1 MLRTLLLIMLS
12 LSIFACSDDS
22 SQTKNELASETKKS
36 EPLSPSTTPEN
47 SQANIVQPGKP
58 GQPSRKIS
66 AEEATDLAH
75 VLYTEADTNFMQGM
89 IMHHAQA
96 LDMTE
101 LVGERSEN
109 PELLTL
115 AKRIDVSQKDEIK
128 SMQNWLKERN
138 QDVTTVHAHQD
149 HDAVLMPGMLSAE
162 EMSELQQARTNAF
175 DKLFLE
181 LMIKHHH
188 GALIMVKELMENDG
202 AAQESIMFAFATDV
216 ASDQK
221 MEIKRMAEM
230 ISNLSPDP
238 RVGLK
243 AGYLDAES
251 SQLNLKLLTTLNRP
265 AGFYS
270 PLNPIGAP
278 ASEDED
284 EESTEK
290 VASTKKAQTDE
301 EKKQAKEDKEREQQ
315 RKKSKTDGKDRE
327 SDSALWNFA
336 NTDMAFTKDIAVVGN
351 YHGFNIYNIAQP
363 ESPLLISSV
372 VCPGGQGDVSV
383 VDNLLIM
390 SVEQTRGRLDCGL
403 QGVSK
408 AISKHRMRGIRIF
421 DISDL
426 KVPKQVAVVQTCR
439 GSHTHTV
446 VSEPNDEGKFYV
458 YVSGTGSVRD
468 SKELEGCSDARQD
481 PDTALFSIDVVEIS
495 IKQPENARIVNQ
507 PRIFADPK
515 TGSVAG
521 LWKGGDHGRNTQK
534 TYRTDHCHD
543 ITVFPELNIAAGACS
558 GNGILM
564 DISDPQNPVRLDVV
578 SDNSFAYWHSAT
590 FNNDGTKV
598 IFTDEWGG
606 GSQPRCRA
614 SDPKSWGANAIF
626 DIVDNKFEF
635 RSYYKLSAPQTEHEN
650 CVAHNG
656 SLIPVPGRDIMVQA
670 WYQGGLSV
678 FDFTDSANPTEIAYF
693 DRGPLNKDKVI
704 LGGYWSTYW
713 HKGVIYGSEIAR
725 GLDVIK
731 PLASEFLTDN
741 ELKAANTIDPLIV
754 NAQFQKKFIWPVQPS
769 VASAYADQL
778 LRQEVMTE
786 QSHQSLAKIL
796 KQVSAKLGETSRDE
810 NLAEELNSFA
820 VSLQNRSQPKEAQ
833 NEKMQPTIN
842 SLVKTLQGLAQKM
855 Q

>member
-1 MLRTLLLIMLS
+1 MLRTLLLLILS
-12 LSIFACSDDS
+12 LSIFACSDDT
-22 SQTKNELASETKKS
+22 SQTKSELASDTNKS
-36 EPLSPSTTPEN
+36 ETSNNSASPKN

-58 GQPSRKIS
+58 GEPSRLIS
-66 AEEATDLAH
+66 TDEATDLAH
-75 VLYTEADTNFMQGM
+75 VLYTKADTKFMQGM

-101 LVGERSEN
+101 LVDERSEN

-115 AKRIDVSQKDEIK
+115 AKRIEVSQEDEIK
-128 SMQNWLKERN
+128 SMQDWLKERN
-138 QDVTTVHAHQD
+138 QEVTTVHAH
-149 HDAVLMPGMLSAE
+149 HANNAKLMPGMLSPQD
-162 EMSELQQARTNAF
+162 MSTLQQARTNAF

-188 GALIMVKELMENDG
+188 GALIMVKELMKNDG
-202 AAQESIMFAFATDV
+202 AAQESIMFAFATDI
-216 ASDQK
+216 AADQK

-230 ISNLSPDP
+230 LSKLSPDP

-243 AGYLDAES
+243 AGYLDADF
-251 SQLNLKLLTTLNRP
+251 SQSNVKLLTTLNRP

-270 PLNPIGAP
+270 PQNPAGLP
-278 ASEDED
+278 ANEDDE

-290 VASTKKAQTDE
+290 NTETKQAKTEE
-301 EKKQAKEDKEREQQ
+301 EKKLAKQAKKREEQ
-315 RKKSKTDGKDRE
+315 RKKSKQDGKDRE

-336 NTDMAFTKDIAVVGN
+336 NTDMAFTKDLAIVGN

-383 VDNLLIM
+383 VDNILIM

-408 AISKHRMRGIRIF
+408 AISEHRMRGIRIF

-446 VSEPNDEGKFYV
+446 VTDPNDEGKFYV

-495 IKQPENARIVNQ
+495 KIKPEEARLVNQ

-521 LWKGGDHGRNTQK
+521 LWVGGDHGRNTQESS
-534 TYRTDHCHD
+534 TTDHCHD

-564 DISDPQNPVRLDVV
+564 DISDPINPVRLDAVT
-578 SDNSFAYWHSAT
+578 DKGFAYWHSAT

-626 DIVDNKFEF
+626 DIVDNKLEF
-635 RSYYKLSAPQTEHEN
+635 RSYYKLSAPQTENEN

-656 SLIPVPGRDIMVQA
+656 SLVPIPGRDIMVQA
-670 WYQGGLSV
+670 WYQGGLSI
-678 FDFTDSANPTEIAYF
+678 FDFTDSVNPIEIAYF
-693 DRGPLNKDKVI
+693 DRGPLNKDKLI
-704 LGGYWSTYW
+704 LSGYWSTYW

-725 GLDVIK
+725 GLDVLK
-731 PLASEFLTDN
+731 PLVSEFLTAN
-741 ELKAANTIDPLIV
+741 ELEAANTIDPLIV
-754 NAQFQKKFIWPVQPS
+754 NAQFQKKFTWPIEPS

-778 LRQEVMTE
+778 LRQKVITQE
-786 QSHQSLAKIL
+786 SHQSLAKIL
-796 KQVSAKLGETSRDE
+796 KQVSTKLGEQNRDK
-810 NLAEELNSFA
+810 NLAEQLNSFA
-820 VSLQNRSQPKEAQ
+820 EALQKETQ
-833 NEKMQPTIN
+833 NEKMQPRVI

>member
-1 MLRTLLLIMLS
+1 MPRTLLLLMLS

-22 SQTKNELASETKKS
+22 SQTKSESTSDTKKS
-36 EPLSPSTTPEN
+36 ETPSSSKNPKNT
-47 SQANIVQPGKP
+47 QVHIVQPGKP
-58 GQPSRKIS
+58 GQPSRIIS
-66 AEEATDLAH
+66 ADKATDLAH
-75 VLYTEADTNFMQGM
+75 VLYTEADTKFMQGM

-101 LVGERSEN
+101 LVDERSEN

-115 AKRIDVSQKDEIK
+115 AKRIEVSQEDEIK

-138 QDVTTVHAHQD
+138 QEVTAVHAHHAQD
-149 HDAVLMPGMLSAE
+149 AKLMPGMLSPQ
-162 EMSELQQARTNAF
+162 EMTSLQQARTNAF

-188 GALIMVKELMENDG
+188 GALIMVKELMKNDG
-202 AAQESIMFAFATDV
+202 AAQESIMFAFATDIG
-216 ASDQK
+216 ADQK
-221 MEIKRMAEM
+221 MEIERMAEM
-230 ISNLSPDP
+230 VSKLSPDP

-243 AGYLDAES
+243 AGYLDADF
-251 SQLNLKLLTTLNRP
+251 SQRNVKLLTTLNRP

-270 PLNPIGAP
+270 PQNPAGLP
-278 ASEDED
+278 ASEDD
-284 EESTEK
+284 EEEESAEK
-290 VASTKKAQTDE
+290 ATSAKKAETEE
-301 EKKQAKEDKEREQQ
+301 EKKQAKQDKEREEQ
-315 RKKSKTDGKDRE
+315 RKKSKKDGKDRE

-336 NTDMAFTKDIAVVGN
+336 NTDMAFTKDIAIVGN

-363 ESPLLISSV
+363 ESPQLISSV

-383 VDNLLIM
+383 VDNILII

-403 QGVSK
+403 QGVTK
-408 AISKHRMRGIRIF
+408 AISEHRMRGIRIF

-426 KVPKQVAVVQTCR
+426 KVPKQVAAVQTCR

-446 VSEPNDEGKFYV
+446 VTDPNDEGKFYV
-458 YVSGTGSVRD
+458 YVSGIGSVRD

-495 IKQPENARIVNQ
+495 KQQPEQAHLVNQ

-515 TGSVAG
+515 SGSVAG
-521 LWKGGDHGRNTQK
+521 LWKGGDHGRNTQDSS
-534 TYRTDHCHD
+534 RTDHCHD

-564 DISDPQNPVRLDVV
+564 DISDPQNPVRLDAVT
-578 SDNSFAYWHSAT
+578 DKSFAYWHSAT

-614 SDPKSWGANAIF
+614 SDPKTWGANAIF
-626 DIVDNKFEF
+626 DIVDNKLEF
-635 RSYYKLSAPQTEHEN
+635 RSYYKLPAPQTNKEN

-656 SLIPVPGRDIMVQA
+656 SLMPVPGRDIMVQA

-678 FDFTDSANPTEIAYF
+678 FDFTDSSNPLEIAHF
-693 DRGPLNKDKVI
+693 DRGPMNKDKLI
-704 LGGYWSTYW
+704 LSGYWSTYW

-741 ELKAANTIDPLIV
+741 ELEAANTIDPLLV
-754 NAQFQKKFIWPVQPS
+754 NAQFQKKFTWPIQPS

-778 LRQEVMTE
+778 LRQKVITQE
-786 QSHQSLAKIL
+786 SHQSLANIL
-796 KQVSAKLGETSRDE
+796 EQVSAKLGAQSRDE
-810 NLAEELNSFA
+810 NLAEQLNAF
-820 VSLQNRSQPKEAQ
+820 VLSLQKETQ
-833 NEKMQPTIN
+833 NEKMQPRII
-842 SLVKTLQGLAQKM
+842 SLVETLQGLAQKM